1 MRKDK
6 IKRKNMRQFFWEC
19 AWIGKYS
26 LRYKWQVIW
35 YTFLGLL
42 GTAMS
47 LAGSVASKYVIDAVT
62 GNDSHVLIAAAVFY
76 VLMQLCRIGI
86 TAITGRISTKVSILV
101 SQQIRADVFDRMMET
116 EWEAVSAYHSG
127 DLLNRLA
134 GDVGTITSGV
144 LGWIPDLVTRFL
156 QFVGTLG
163 VILYYDPTLAI
174 FALLSAPV
182 SVLVGRFATGR
193 MRTHSQTMRKL
204 SSELMVFN
212 EESLQ
217 NLQTLKAFDLTA
229 RREDE
234 LRQLQKKHKKASLDY
249 NLFSL
254 GNTVV
259 LSLVGTV
266 TTVACTGWGVYRL
279 WTGHISYGTMMLFL
293 QLATSL
299 AGAFTGL
306 IRLIPNAISSATA
319 AGRVME
325 ITQLP
330 REDYSRNAEALEF
343 KKYQGDAG
351 IRVTLDQVDFGYAKG
366 NAILQDVT
374 LQADAGQIVAL
385 VGPSGGG
392 KTTILRMLLGIV
404 RPLKGVV
411 QVVGRDGSI
420 MPLDASTRC
429 LFSYVPQS
437 NTIFAGTVAENLRMV
452 KPDATEEEMI
462 RVLRIACAEG
472 FVMKKPQG
480 LDAPILE
487 KGGGFSLGQIQRI
500 SIARA
505 LLSDGPILLLD
516 EATSALDLATE
527 RQVLHNIMEA
537 DLYRTCIVA
546 THRPSVLSLC
556 QRAYRVEGGQ
566 VRQVSQKELTELM
579 RIQ

>member
-1 MRKDK
+1 
-6 IKRKNMRQFFWEC
+6 MRQFLREC
-19 AWIGKYS
+19 AWIGKYT

-42 GTAMS
+42 GTVMS

-62 GNDSHVLIAAAVFY
+62 GNDSHVLITAAVFY

-86 TAITGRISTKVSILV
+86 TAITGRISTKVNILV

-116 EWEAVSAYHSG
+116 DWEAVSSYHSG

-144 LGWIPDLVTRFL
+144 LGWIPDLVTRFM

-182 SVLVGRFATGR
+182 SMVVGRFATGR

-234 LRQLQKKHKKASLDY
+234 LRQLQKKHKKVSLDY

-254 GNTVV
+254 GNTVI

-330 REDYSRNAEALEF
+330 REDYSRNAEAREF
-343 KKYQGDAG
+343 KKNHSDTG
-351 IRVTLDQVDFGYAKG
+351 IQVTMDQVDFGYAKG

-374 LQADAGQIVAL
+374 LRADAGQIVAL

-404 RPLKGVV
+404 RPRQGVL
-411 QVVGRDGSI
+411 QVTARDGKA

-437 NTIFAGTVAENLRMV
+437 NTVFAGTVSENLRLV
-452 KPDATEEEMI
+452 KPNATDEELHWA
-462 RVLRIACAEG
+462 LRIACAEE
-472 FVMKKPQG
+472 FVMKKAQG
-480 LDAPILE
+480 LDTPIFE
-487 KGGGFSLGQIQRI
+487 KGGGFSQGQIQRI

-516 EATSALDLATE
+516 EATSALDIETE
-527 RQVLHNIMEA
+527 RKVLKNIMEA
-537 DLYRTCIVA
+537 DLHRTCIVA